1 MAAMA
6 VRASR
11 GFTLP
16 ELMIVITVLSVMLAI
31 GVPSFTQFVRNQRV
45 KTASFELFASLVMAR
60 SEAITLNTN
69 VTLTP
74 TSTSDWAGGWTI
86 TYVDSGG
93 TTRTLR
99 TREALPNITIRGAAN
114 TTPASTVVY
123 RGSGRLNAAVT
134 PFELNAAGANI
145 TTRCITI
152 DTSGRPTTKA
162 TAC

>member
-1 MAAMA
+1 MA
-6 VRASR
+6 VRTSR

-16 ELMIVITVLSVMLAI
+16 ELLIVVTVMAVMLSI
-31 GVPSFTQFVRNQRV
+31 GVPSFAEFIRNQRV

-60 SEAITLNTN
+60 SEAITLNTA

-74 TSTSDWAGGWTI
+74 TSTTDWANGWTV
-86 TYVDSGG
+86 TYVDS
-93 TTRTLR
+93 TSVTRTLR
-99 TREALPNITIRGAAN
+99 TREAFPGISIRGLGGGN
-114 TTPASTVVY
+114 PATTVVY
-123 RGSGRLNAAVT
+123 RGSGRLNATVT
-134 PFELNAAGANI
+134 PFQLTATGATV